1 MPDRHRDYRPA
12 GADEADRPMTFRH
25 TLLRLH
31 RWLGLV
37 LAAFLVL
44 AGTTGSLLAFHHEID
59 AALTPDLHRVV
70 PQAVRASLDD
80 IAARIEARHPD
91 LAVGYF
97 VFTPDP
103 ASSIRAVMNTREA
116 ANAGRLDR
124 DAAWPSEVYVDPYS
138 GRILGER
145 KWGELGATRAH
156 VVPMIYRLHMS
167 LFMGTAGQWITAI
180 VAALLIGMLVMG
192 TILAFPKLRVLGRSF
207 TVKWRASRARTFFD
221 VHRTVGLAAGWL
233 LAVMAFTGLYMNLPS
248 VVEPAIAAVAPFTER
263 PAAVRTP
270 STPRHEVWKVGW
282 DRAYS
287 TARAAQPI
295 HPVVVFA
302 RVEAKGYYQ
311 LRFMPPDDIVD
322 AGTIR
327 LFVDGRNAALL
338 GRFEDRNGTAGDLI
352 RIWQFPLH
360 SGQGFGLPGRILVC
374 VTGALPLLLAGTG
387 VWLWLRRRR
396 LRSAAAAGH

>member
-1 MPDRHRDYRPA
+1 
-12 GADEADRPMTFRH
+12 MTFRH
-25 TLLRLH
+25 ALLRLH

-37 LAAFLVL
+37 LAGFLVL

-59 AALTPDLHRVV
+59 AALTPDLHRVT
-70 PQAVRASLDD
+70 PQAIRASLDD
-80 IAARIEARHPD
+80 IATRIEARHPQ

-103 ASSIRAVMNTREA
+103 ASSIRAVMNTRVA
-116 ANAGRLDR
+116 ADAGRLDR
-124 DAAWPSEVYVDPYS
+124 DAARPSEVYVDPYT
-138 GRILGER
+138 GRLLGER
-145 KWGELGATRAH
+145 KWGELGLTRAH

-167 LFMGTAGQWITAI
+167 LFMDTIGQWITAI
-180 VAALLIGMLVMG
+180 VAALWILTLVAG
-192 TILAFPKLRVLGRSF
+192 TVIAFPRLRVLHRSF
-207 TVKWRASRARTFFD
+207 TVKWQASRARAFFD
-221 VHRTVGLAAGWL
+221 VHRTLGLAAGWL

-263 PAAVRTP
+263 PPSVRSPGAT
-270 STPRHEVWKVGW
+270 RNEVWKVGW
-282 DRAYS
+282 DTAYA
-287 TARAAQPI
+287 TGRAAQPI

-327 LFVDGRNAALL
+327 LFVDGRDGRLL
-338 GRFEDRNGTAGDLI
+338 GRFEDRNGTVGDLI

-360 SGQGFGLPGRILVC
+360 SGQGFGLPGRVLVC
-374 VTGALPLLLAGTG
+374 VLGVLPLLLAGTG

-396 LRSAAAAGH
+396 LRRQAAVGH